1 MIKKDWDPAQYT
13 QCSDFQYN
21 AAKKFLETCSFKS
34 GASILD
40 IGCGNGKTTHYIA
53 SQLTSGQVIGID
65 KSADMIKFATTHFK
79 RDNLH
84 FQVMDVKRL
93 NYTAKYY
100 DAAVSFFCI
109 PWVTNK
115 ALAFQ
120 NIAKVLKNGAPIYIL
135 AAVYE
140 KSQADLIT
148 HLTQKLHWHKY
159 FKNYQSPFCFLND
172 TNYALYA
179 EFVGINVSSIEKVYI
194 PHKFKNRAEFHNFYL
209 TLVPQI
215 SHLVDES
222 KKNKF
227 ADELLED
234 YFKVKG
240 NREYSVTI
248 ETIKFSG
255 QKSAYSMGLNRSI
268 SRLSFF
274 TTYIADKEEYKP
286 DNYPKFLRLN
296 GG

>member
-1 MIKKDWDPAQYT
+1 MIKKDWDPAKYT

-21 AAKKFLETCSFKS
+21 AAIKFLETCSFKS

-65 KSADMIKFATTHFK
+65 KSADMIKFATAHFK

-84 FQVMDVKRL
+84 FQVTDVERL
-93 NYTAKYY
+93 NYTAKY

-120 NIAKVLKNGAPIYIL
+120 NIAKILKNKGDLYIL
-135 AAVYE
+135 AAIYE
-140 KSQADLIT
+140 KSQAELIT
-148 HLTQKLHWHKY
+148 RLTQKPHWQKY
-159 FKNYQSPFCFLND
+159 FENYQSPFSYLND
-172 TNYALYA
+172 TNYEDYA
-179 EFVGINVSSIEKVYI
+179 RNAGIHVNSMEKI
-194 PHKFKNRAEFHNFYL
+194 NIQHAFKNRAEFHFFYL

-215 SHLVDES
+215 SHLREENQ
-222 KKNKF
+222 KNAF

-234 YFKVKG
+234 YFKAKG
-240 NREYSVTI
+240 KQEYSLTI
-248 ETIKFSG
+248 EAIKFSG
-255 QKSAYSMGLNRSI
+255 RKLTCSMNLHYSHSKLA
-268 SRLSFF
+268 FF
-274 TTYIADKEEYKP
+274 PTPETNEENEQ
-286 DNYPKFLRLN
+286 DNDVSFLRLK